1 MATRKGLSK
10 KIRFEVFKRDSFTCQ
25 YCGNSA
31 PNVLLEVDHIKPVSK
46 QGEDDITNLITS
58 CFDCN
63 RGKSDRE
70 LSDDTVAIKRKKQL
84 DELQSRREQIEMMME
99 WQGGLDS
106 IREQELSAA
115 LEYLHSKIYPF
126 TANDSGEKII
136 KSAIRK
142 YGLKEFL
149 ECVNI
154 SVEQYSERD
163 NKNKLLQS
171 SVEKIFNFIPKIAA
185 NRKRIAEKP
194 YLQELYYIRGI
205 LKNRFQYLGYELMK
219 VLEDAYSSGIDY
231 EELKSIAIASRNYN
245 HWLSMMREAINGE

>member
-1 MATRKGLSK
+1 MSARKALSK

-25 YCGNSA
+25 YCGRAA
-31 PNVLLEVDHIKPVSK
+31 PDVLLEVDHIKPVSK
-46 QGEDDITNLITS
+46 DGEDDITNLITS

-106 IREQELSAA
+106 IREQELCAA
-115 LEYLHSKIYPF
+115 IEYLHSKIYPF
-126 TANDSGEKII
+126 TVNTSGEKTI
-136 KSAIRK
+136 KAALRK

-154 SVEQYSERD
+154 SVEQYSEFD
-163 NKNKLLQS
+163 DKNKLLQM

-185 NRKRIAEKP
+185 NRKRISEKP
-194 YLQELYYIRGI
+194 YLQDLYYIRGI
-205 LKNRFQYLGYELMK
+205 LKNRLRYLGYELMK
-219 VLEDAYSSGIDY
+219 VLEDAYLSGIDC
-231 EELKSIAIASRNYN
+231 EELKGIALGSRNYN
-245 HWLSMMREAINGE
+245 HWLSMMKEAMNGE